1 MVATS
6 LSGFFLTFVSMS
18 DTILL
23 NGNQIQL
30 TIERLSREVIESI
43 NFQNSVIIGVQPRG
57 VLLAEKIHQKIFDL
71 TGQSIPFGKIDT
83 TFHRDDFRRGK
94 SLNAKVTEID
104 FHIEEKNVL
113 LIDDVLY
120 TGRTIRAAMDA
131 LLSFGRPLKVEL
143 LVLIDRRFNRELPI
157 QPDFV
162 GNIVDTIEKVDVEVR
177 WAANATEKNEVVFI
191 PLKGNR

>member
-1 MVATS
+1 
-6 LSGFFLTFVSMS
+6 MS
-18 DTILL
+18 DTVLL
-23 NGNQIQL
+23 NGDQIQL

-43 NFQNSVIIGVQPRG
+43 HFTNTVIIGVQPRG
-57 VLLAEKIHQKIFDL
+57 VLLAEKIHQKIIAL
-71 TGQSIPFGKIDT
+71 TGVQIPFGKIDT

-104 FHIEEKNVL
+104 FHIEGKEVL

-131 LLSFGRPLKVEL
+131 LLSFGRPTKIEL

-162 GNIVDTIEKVDVEVR
+162 GSVVDTIESVDVEVH
-177 WAANATEKNEVVFI
+177 WAGEEQINNEVIFV
-191 PLKGNR
+191 KK

>member
-1 MVATS
+1 
-6 LSGFFLTFVSMS
+6 MS
-18 DTILL
+18 DIVLL
-23 NGNQIQL
+23 NGDQIQL
-30 TIERLSREVIESI
+30 SIERLSREVIESI
-43 NFQNSVIIGVQPRG
+43 HFTNTVIIGVQPRG
-57 VLLAEKIHQKIFDL
+57 VLLAEKIHQKIISL
-71 TGQSIPFGKIDT
+71 TGVQIPFGKIDT

-104 FHIEEKNVL
+104 FHIEGKEVL

-131 LLSFGRPLKVEL
+131 LLSFGRPTKIEL

-162 GNIVDTIEKVDVEVR
+162 GSVVDTIESVDVEVH
-177 WAANATEKNEVVFI
+177 WAGEEQINNKVIFV
-191 PLKGNR
+191 KK

>member
-1 MVATS
+1 M
-6 LSGFFLTFVSMS
+6 LSVFFYNFVTMS
-18 DTILL
+18 ETILL

-43 NFQNSVIIGVQPRG
+43 HFSSTVIIGVQPRG
-57 VLLAEKIHQKIFDL
+57 VLLAEKIHQKILEL
-71 TGQSIPFGKIDT
+71 TKINIPFGKIDT

-94 SLNAKVTEID
+94 TLNAKVTDID
-104 FHIEEKNVL
+104 FLIEEKNVI

-120 TGRTIRAAMDA
+120 TGRTIRAAIDA
-131 LLSFGRPLKVEL
+131 LMSFGRPTKIEL

-162 GNIVDTIEKVDVEVR
+162 GNVVDTIEKVDVEVH
-177 WAANATEKNEVVFI
+177 WATLESAENKVVFV
-191 PLKGNR
+191 KEENN

>member
-1 MVATS
+1 
-6 LSGFFLTFVSMS
+6 MS
-18 DTILL
+18 ETILL

-43 NFQNSVIIGVQPRG
+43 NFQNTVIIGVQPRG
-57 VLLAEKIHQKIFDL
+57 VLLAEKIHQKVQEL
-71 TGQSIPFGKIDT
+71 TGTIIPYGKIDT

-131 LLSFGRPLKVEL
+131 LMSFGRPLKIEL

-157 QPDFV
+157 HPDFV
-162 GNIVDTIEKVDVEVR
+162 GNIVDTIEKVDVEVH
-177 WAANATEKNEVVFI
+177 WAKTKNEENKAVFI
-191 PLKGNR
+191 K

>member
-1 MVATS
+1 MLVLS

-43 NFQNSVIIGVQPRG
+43 NFQNTVIIGVQPRG
-57 VLLAEKIHQKIFDL
+57 VLLAEKIHHKILEL
-71 TGQSIPFGKIDT
+71 TGNDIPFGKIDT

-131 LLSFGRPLKVEL
+131 LMSFGRPLKIEL

-177 WAANATEKNEVVFI
+177 WATNETEKNEVVFI
-191 PLKGNR
+191 KENN

>member
-1 MVATS
+1 
-6 LSGFFLTFVSMS
+6 MS
-18 DTILL
+18 ETILF

-43 NFQNSVIIGVQPRG
+43 DFSSTVIIGVQPRG
-57 VLLAEKIHQKIFDL
+57 VLLAEKIHQKILAL
-71 TGQSIPFGKIDT
+71 TNKNIPFGKIDT

-104 FHIEEKNVL
+104 FLIEEKNVL

-120 TGRTIRAAMDA
+120 TGRTIRAAIDA
-131 LLSFGRPLKVEL
+131 LMSFGRPTKIEL

-162 GNIVDTIEKVDVEVR
+162 GNVIDTIENVDVEVH
-177 WAANATEKNEVVFI
+177 WSENENIENKVVFI
-191 PLKGNR
+191 KENIE